1 MVSGKEERVSEKRER
16 GGKVEVE
23 VSKKSKERARE
34 ALKKK
39 KLTAACAISAS
50 SSHSNCHSPEAGER
64 SILMGRWLETRMK
77 LLGRWCA

>member
-1 MVSGKEERVSEKRER
+1 LVSGKERVSEKRER

-34 ALKKK
+34 ALKKKK